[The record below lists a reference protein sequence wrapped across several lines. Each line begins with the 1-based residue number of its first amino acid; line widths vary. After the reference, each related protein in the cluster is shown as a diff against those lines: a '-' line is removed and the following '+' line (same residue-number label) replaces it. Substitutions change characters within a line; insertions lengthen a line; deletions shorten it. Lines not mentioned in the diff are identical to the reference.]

1 MNHPPVFLP
10 ITYKWYKWVHFCY
23 VFWMLVQSF
32 SLVSFHLFHS
42 CEFSQYSR
50 ILLKNSACGYMLCL
64 FVWLYA
70 LFVCVVIVLVNE
82 TAAARG
88 GALSGNS
95 LTAVIGKSTYLYLSI
110 FATYNHMLLNL
121 SKYAIWRSLKIFP
134 MWEGERRR
142 TNHIEKRL
150 TIFRH
155 AHGAVK
161 RFAPL

>member
-1 MNHPPVFLP
+1 M
-10 ITYKWYKWVHFCY
+10 
-23 VFWMLVQSF
+23 
-32 SLVSFHLFHS
+32 
-42 CEFSQYSR
+42 
-50 ILLKNSACGYMLCL
+50 
-64 FVWLYA
+64 WLYA
-70 LFVCVVIVLVNE
+70 LFVCVVIYALFICVVIVLVNE

-155 AHGAVK
+155 AGGAAKTFCASVREAAAANDVIK
-161 RFAPL
+161 FQTLRSTCHVYRPIQAAIHSFC